1 MTFPQFVAQVWRVVR
16 VGGVAALATTL
27 AASQVH
33 GTSQKTLIIAGA
45 VAFVEAV
52 YRQIV
57 PAKEV
62 TQLDNY
68 WAAVKAVGANPVVA
82 TELKTLEAK
91 VPAPA
96 LSVAEQAIADA
107 GITPVPQGAYP
118 VAPTA

>member
-91 VPAPA
+91 VPAPV